1 MGAPE
6 VEDAAGG
13 GEGIVLKIQASGFHS
28 RIHTYL
34 VDKPSLVK
42 EQCFISDQARI
53 LLCYSYRKASIGSK
67 REAGKAGTMPL
78 TRVLPVAAGARR
90 ELET

>member
-53 LLCYSYRKASIGSK
+53 RLFSVIRIAKPRSDPSGRQGRPDPCR
-67 REAGKAGTMPL
+67 
-78 TRVLPVAAGARR
+78 
-90 ELET
+90 